1 MFFDER
7 GRSLQILKKLIFK
20 VPMIKKNENFAAS
33 ATNASSWQKFPF
45 FRIEYLKIYLMS
57 KKYVGFQKSK
67 KLLNHSTLLYSVQVL
82 YIVCTFS
89 YSRRVTSF
97 CFLLQKVKNN
107 SFVFKIAN
115 FTPFTEH
122 CTCTYVRMPIR
133 QIFI

>member
-82 YIVCTFS
+82 YIVH
-89 YSRRVTSF
+89 SRTVEELQVSAF
-97 CFLLQKVKNN
+97 CCKKSKTTLLSSKW
-107 SFVFKIAN
+107 
-115 FTPFTEH
+115 
-122 CTCTYVRMPIR
+122 
-133 QIFI
+133 QILHHLLSIVHVHMCVCL